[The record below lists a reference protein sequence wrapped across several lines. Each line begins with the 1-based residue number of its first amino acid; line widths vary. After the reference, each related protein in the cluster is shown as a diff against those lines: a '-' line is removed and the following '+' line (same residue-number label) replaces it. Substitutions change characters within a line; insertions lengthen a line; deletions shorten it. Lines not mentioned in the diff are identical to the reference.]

1 MRREG
6 GEALWTYRT
15 AHRQERGTKTSR
27 QQPFVVIGHYSKS
40 EGCVCVCER
49 ERERERGREK
59 ARERQG

>member
-15 AHRQERGTKTSR
+15 AHRQERGTKNIR

-40 EGCVCVCER
+40 EGCER
-49 ERERERGREK
+49 EREREREK
-59 ARERQG
+59 TRERQG

>member
-15 AHRQERGTKTSR
+15 AHRQERGTKNIR

-40 EGCVCVCER
+40 VGCVCVR

>member
-40 EGCVCVCER
+40 EGC
-49 ERERERGREK
+49 ERERGREK
-59 ARERQG
+59 TIERQG

>member
-40 EGCVCVCER
+40 EGCER
-49 ERERERGREK
+49 EREREREREK
-59 ARERQG
+59 TRERQG